1 MIKFK
6 RIFIL
11 FLSYIFL
18 LVNASADTKVAYID
32 IEYILSNSNPGK
44 NLIKKLNLIE
54 NEKKEKFN
62 SEEIKLKEEENKII
76 ASKSIITEDQ
86 LKKDINEFQKKIEN
100 YKKIKSDEINTL
112 KKNRNSELSKLL
124 DLINPIIKD
133 YMTDNSI
140 SMVIDKKNIYIADK
154 NFDITEN
161 VIDIINKKIK

>member
-11 FLSYIFL
+11 FSSYIFL

-76 ASKSIITEDQ
+76 ASKSIITEEQ

-161 VIDIINKKIK
+161 IIDIINKKIK

>member
-76 ASKSIITEDQ
+76 ASKSIITEEQ

>member
-11 FLSYIFL
+11 FLFYIFL
-18 LVNASADTKVAYID
+18 SVNATADTKVAYID
-32 IEYILSNSNPGK
+32 IEYILSNSKPGK
-44 NLIKKLNLIE
+44 NLIQKLNLIE
-54 NEKKEKFN
+54 NEKKEKFHSN
-62 SEEIKLKEEENKII
+62 EIKLKEEENKII
-76 ASKSIITEDQ
+76 ASKSIITEEQ

-100 YKKIKSDEINTL
+100 YKKIKSDEINIL
-112 KKNRNSELSKLL
+112 KKNRNFELSKLI

-140 SMVIDKKNIYIADK
+140 SIVIDKKNIYIADK

-161 VIDIINKKIK
+161 IIDIINKKIK

>member
-76 ASKSIITEDQ
+76 ASKSIITEEQ

-100 YKKIKSDEINTL
+100 YKKIKSDEINIL
-112 KKNRNSELSKLL
+112 KKNRNYE
-124 DLINPIIKD
+124 I
-133 YMTDNSI
+133 
-140 SMVIDKKNIYIADK
+140 
-154 NFDITEN
+154 
-161 VIDIINKKIK
+161 

>member
-1 MIKFK
+1 M
-6 RIFIL
+6 
-11 FLSYIFL
+11 
-18 LVNASADTKVAYID
+18 
-32 IEYILSNSNPGK
+32 
-44 NLIKKLNLIE
+44 
-54 NEKKEKFN
+54 
-62 SEEIKLKEEENKII
+62 
-76 ASKSIITEDQ
+76 
-86 LKKDINEFQKKIEN
+86 
-100 YKKIKSDEINTL
+100 IKSDEINTL

>member
-62 SEEIKLKEEENKII
+62 SEEIKLKEQENKII
-76 ASKSIITEDQ
+76 ASKSIITEEQ

-154 NFDITEN
+154 NFDITEK